1 MRQFLLLVAGLA
13 GFFAIVPL
21 MVWGGT
27 GNWRHALHALKQYLG
42 ILGGLALVG
51 GGLGVIMAIAEHGWR
66 VLLIPFQ

>member
-1 MRQFLLLVAGLA
+1 MRSFLITVAALA
-13 GFFAIVPL
+13 GMFAIVPL
-21 MVWGGT
+21 YVWGAT